1 MHASDVTPEVVAKAN
16 ELYWSSDRSV
26 NQIADDLDLS
36 KGALYGIIEPLRTGL
51 GCPMCGDE
59 VVAPNRTARERD
71 LLDCPTCEWDGS
83 RHEAIQH
90 DDAPGARADG
100 STDLSGVD
108 VDEQGRDVPAALPPL
123 PLSSD
128 RARTIAGGALL
139 GAAAGLA
146 LVLWARRR

>member
-16 ELYWSSDRSV
+16 ELYWSSNRSV

-36 KGALYGIIEPLRTGL
+36 KGALYGIIEPLRTGR

-59 VVAPNRTARERD
+59 VVVPNRTARERD
-71 LLDCPTCEWDGS
+71 LLDCPTCEWDGN
-83 RHEAIQH
+83 RDEAIES
-90 DDAPGARADG
+90 DLGRTAAADG

-108 VDEQGRDVPAALPPL
+108 VDERGRDVPAAPPPL